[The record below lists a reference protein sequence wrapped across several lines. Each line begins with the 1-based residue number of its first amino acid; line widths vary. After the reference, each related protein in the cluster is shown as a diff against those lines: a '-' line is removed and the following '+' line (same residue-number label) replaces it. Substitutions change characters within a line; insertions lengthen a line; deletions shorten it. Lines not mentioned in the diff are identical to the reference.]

1 MNTIKGS
8 MLAVALLAAI
18 TATVSARAQQNS
30 QPDNGSMMNQQPG
43 SGSMM
48 GHGMMGGGQSMMG
61 GHGMMGGGSASMCGR
76 MTAHIEGRLAFLKAE
91 LNITPEQEALW
102 KDYANAVRDNAKTMS
117 GRCTSLMG
125 DSGASEKSLRDRLD
139 AQEQFVAAR
148 LDALRATNKALKP
161 LFQALSD
168 AQKKL
173 ADQLIPKL
181 DRHDVTV
188 RRLAVRIFAA
198 RSRSPRIRFAG
209 SNRIGNSASRANIG
223 MPCSASARL

>member
-18 TATVSARAQQNS
+18 AATGSARAQQDS
-30 QPDNGSMMNQQPG
+30 QQESKPDSGSMMNQQPG

-48 GHGMMGGGQSMMG
+48 GHGMMGEGQSMMG
-61 GHGMMGGGSASMCGR
+61 GHGMMGGMGMGGGSASMCGR

-91 LNITPEQEALW
+91 INITPEQEALW

-125 DSGASEKSLRDRLD
+125 DSGASEKSLPDRLD

-161 LFQALSD
+161 LYQALSD

-173 ADQLIPKL
+173 ADQLI
-181 DRHDVTV
+181 
-188 RRLAVRIFAA
+188 
-198 RSRSPRIRFAG
+198 RSST
-209 SNRIGNSASRANIG
+209 G
-223 MPCSASARL
+223 MM

>member
-30 QPDNGSMMNQQPG
+30 QPDSGSMMNQQPD

-48 GHGMMGGGQSMMG
+48 GHGMMSGGQSMMG

-102 KDYANAVRDNAKTMS
+102 KDYANAVRDNAKSMS

-125 DSGASEKSLRDRLD
+125 DSGASQKSLPDRLD

-161 LFQALSD
+161 LYQALSD

-173 ADQLIPKL
+173 ADQLI
-181 DRHDVTV
+181 
-188 RRLAVRIFAA
+188 
-198 RSRSPRIRFAG
+198 RSST
-209 SNRIGNSASRANIG
+209 G
-223 MPCSASARL
+223 MM

>member
-18 TATVSARAQQNS
+18 TATVSARAQQDS
-30 QPDNGSMMNQQPG
+30 QPDSGSMMNQQPD

-48 GHGMMGGGQSMMG
+48 GHGMMSGGQSMMG

-102 KDYANAVRDNAKTMS
+102 KDYANAVRDNAKSMS

-125 DSGASEKSLRDRLD
+125 DSGASQKSLPDRLD

-148 LDALRATNKALKP
+148 VDALRATNKALKP
-161 LFQALSD
+161 LYQALSD

-173 ADQLIPKL
+173 ADQLI
-181 DRHDVTV
+181 
-188 RRLAVRIFAA
+188 
-198 RSRSPRIRFAG
+198 RSST
-209 SNRIGNSASRANIG
+209 G
-223 MPCSASARL
+223 MM

>member
-18 TATVSARAQQNS
+18 AATGSARAQQDS
-30 QPDNGSMMNQQPG
+30 QQESKPGSGSMMNQQPG

-48 GHGMMGGGQSMMG
+48 GHGMMGEGQSMMG

-117 GRCTSLMG
+117 GRCTALMG
-125 DSGASEKSLRDRLD
+125 DSGASEKSLPDRLD

-161 LFQALSD
+161 LYQALSD

-173 ADQLIPKL
+173 ADQLI
-181 DRHDVTV
+181 
-188 RRLAVRIFAA
+188 
-198 RSRSPRIRFAG
+198 RSST
-209 SNRIGNSASRANIG
+209 G
-223 MPCSASARL
+223 MM

>member
-30 QPDNGSMMNQQPG
+30 QPDSGSMMNQQPG

-48 GHGMMGGGQSMMG
+48 GHGMMSGGQSMMG

-102 KDYANAVRDNAKTMS
+102 KDYANAVRDNAKSMS

-125 DSGASEKSLRDRLD
+125 DSGASEKSLPDRLD

-161 LFQALSD
+161 LYQALSD

-173 ADQLIPKL
+173 ADQLI
-181 DRHDVTV
+181 
-188 RRLAVRIFAA
+188 
-198 RSRSPRIRFAG
+198 RSST
-209 SNRIGNSASRANIG
+209 G
-223 MPCSASARL
+223 MM

>member
-1 MNTIKGS
+1 MNTIRGS

-30 QPDNGSMMNQQPG
+30 QPDSGSMMNQQPD

-48 GHGMMGGGQSMMG
+48 GHGMMSGGQSMMG

-102 KDYANAVRDNAKTMS
+102 KDYANAVRDNAKSMS
-117 GRCTSLMG
+117 SRCTSLMG
-125 DSGASEKSLRDRLD
+125 DSGASQKSLPDRLD

-161 LFQALSD
+161 LYQALSD

-173 ADQLIPKL
+173 ADQLI
-181 DRHDVTV
+181 
-188 RRLAVRIFAA
+188 
-198 RSRSPRIRFAG
+198 RSST
-209 SNRIGNSASRANIG
+209 G
-223 MPCSASARL
+223 MM

>member
-18 TATVSARAQQNS
+18 AATGSARAQQDSQQNS
-30 QPDNGSMMNQQPG
+30 QPDSGSMMNQQPG

-48 GHGMMGGGQSMMG
+48 GHGMMGEGQSMMG
-61 GHGMMGGGSASMCGR
+61 GHGMMGGMGMGGGSASMCGR

-117 GRCTSLMG
+117 GRCTALMG
-125 DSGASEKSLRDRLD
+125 DSGASEKSLPDRLD

-161 LFQALSD
+161 LYQALSD

-173 ADQLIPKL
+173 ADQLI
-181 DRHDVTV
+181 
-188 RRLAVRIFAA
+188 
-198 RSRSPRIRFAG
+198 RSST
-209 SNRIGNSASRANIG
+209 G
-223 MPCSASARL
+223 MM

>member
-18 TATVSARAQQNS
+18 AATGSARAQQDSQQNS
-30 QPDNGSMMNQQPG
+30 KPDSGSMMNQQPG

-48 GHGMMGGGQSMMG
+48 GHGMMGEGQSMMG

-117 GRCTSLMG
+117 GRCTALMG
-125 DSGASEKSLRDRLD
+125 DSGASEKSLPDRLD

-161 LFQALSD
+161 LYQALSD

-173 ADQLIPKL
+173 ADQLI
-181 DRHDVTV
+181 
-188 RRLAVRIFAA
+188 
-198 RSRSPRIRFAG
+198 RSST
-209 SNRIGNSASRANIG
+209 G
-223 MPCSASARL
+223 MM

>member
-1 MNTIKGS
+1 
-8 MLAVALLAAI
+8 
-18 TATVSARAQQNS
+18 
-30 QPDNGSMMNQQPG
+30 
-43 SGSMM
+43 MM
-48 GHGMMGGGQSMMG
+48 GHGMMGEGQSMMG

-117 GRCTSLMG
+117 GRCTALMG
-125 DSGASEKSLRDRLD
+125 DSGASEKSLPDRLD

-161 LFQALSD
+161 LYQALSD

-173 ADQLIPKL
+173 ADQLI
-181 DRHDVTV
+181 
-188 RRLAVRIFAA
+188 
-198 RSRSPRIRFAG
+198 RSST
-209 SNRIGNSASRANIG
+209 G
-223 MPCSASARL
+223 MM

>member
-1 MNTIKGS
+1 
-8 MLAVALLAAI
+8 
-18 TATVSARAQQNS
+18 
-30 QPDNGSMMNQQPG
+30 
-43 SGSMM
+43 
-48 GHGMMGGGQSMMG
+48 
-61 GHGMMGGGSASMCGR
+61 MCGR

-125 DSGASEKSLRDRLD
+125 DSGASEKSLPDRLD

-161 LFQALSD
+161 LYQALSD

-173 ADQLIPKL
+173 ADQLI
-181 DRHDVTV
+181 
-188 RRLAVRIFAA
+188 
-198 RSRSPRIRFAG
+198 RSST
-209 SNRIGNSASRANIG
+209 G
-223 MPCSASARL
+223 MM

>member
-18 TATVSARAQQNS
+18 AATGSARAQQDSQQKSKPNS
-30 QPDNGSMMNQQPG
+30 GSMMNQQPG

-48 GHGMMGGGQSMMG
+48 GHGMMGEGQSMMG

-117 GRCTSLMG
+117 GRCTALMG
-125 DSGASEKSLRDRLD
+125 DSGASEKSLPDRLD

-161 LFQALSD
+161 LYQALSD

-173 ADQLIPKL
+173 ADQLI
-181 DRHDVTV
+181 
-188 RRLAVRIFAA
+188 
-198 RSRSPRIRFAG
+198 RSST
-209 SNRIGNSASRANIG
+209 G
-223 MPCSASARL
+223 MM

>member
-8 MLAVALLAAI
+8 MLAVALPAAI
-18 TATVSARAQQNS
+18 TTTVSARAQQNS
-30 QPDNGSMMNQQPG
+30 QPDSGSMMNQQPD

-48 GHGMMGGGQSMMG
+48 GHGMMSGGQSMMG

-102 KDYANAVRDNAKTMS
+102 RDYTNAVRDNAKSMS

-125 DSGASEKSLRDRLD
+125 DSGASQKSLPDRLD

-148 LDALRATNKALKP
+148 LDALRG
-161 LFQALSD
+161 
-168 AQKKL
+168 
-173 ADQLIPKL
+173 
-181 DRHDVTV
+181 R
-188 RRLAVRIFAA
+188 
-198 RSRSPRIRFAG
+198 
-209 SNRIGNSASRANIG
+209 
-223 MPCSASARL
+223 

>member
-1 MNTIKGS
+1 MNTIRGS

-30 QPDNGSMMNQQPG
+30 QPDSGSMMNQQPD

-48 GHGMMGGGQSMMG
+48 GHGMMSGGQSMMG

-102 KDYANAVRDNAKTMS
+102 KDYANAVRDNAKSMS
-117 GRCTSLMG
+117 SRCTSLLG
-125 DSGASEKSLRDRLD
+125 DSGASQKSLPDRLD

-161 LFQALSD
+161 LYQALSD

-173 ADQLIPKL
+173 ADQLI
-181 DRHDVTV
+181 
-188 RRLAVRIFAA
+188 
-198 RSRSPRIRFAG
+198 RSST
-209 SNRIGNSASRANIG
+209 G
-223 MPCSASARL
+223 MM

>member
-1 MNTIKGS
+1 MNAIKGS
-8 MLAVALLAAI
+8 MLAVAVLAAI
-18 TATVSARAQQNS
+18 AATGSARAQQDSQQNS
-30 QPDNGSMMNQQPG
+30 QPDSGSMMNQQPG

-48 GHGMMGGGQSMMG
+48 GHGMMGEGQSMMG

-117 GRCTSLMG
+117 GRCTALMG
-125 DSGASEKSLRDRLD
+125 DSGASEKSLPDRLD

-148 LDALRATNKALKP
+148 LDALQATNKALKP
-161 LFQALSD
+161 LYQALSD

-173 ADQLIPKL
+173 ADQLI
-181 DRHDVTV
+181 
-188 RRLAVRIFAA
+188 
-198 RSRSPRIRFAG
+198 RSST
-209 SNRIGNSASRANIG
+209 G
-223 MPCSASARL
+223 MM